1 MWELQTQTHVIV
13 LLVLVAGKI
22 VKESWILCYNLT
34 MEISMRRS
42 MEEVTKVAQEKGSDP
57 LAWALEMYSNLNS
70 SGKSLPS
77 SELAEFLVSY
87 ICWDNNVPIIWKFLE
102 KALILNIVPPMVLL
116 ALLSVRFVSFLNS
129 HPLFTYFLNIL
140 IINFMLIYIFFFAG
154 LFLVDMLNL
163 QLIGCIWNLS
173 KNMLS
178 NLNRRLAGQIIKSKV
193 KFM

>member
-129 HPLFTYFLNIL
+129 HPL
-140 IINFMLIYIFFFAG
+140 
-154 LFLVDMLNL
+154 
-163 QLIGCIWNLS
+163 C
-173 KNMLS
+173 
-178 NLNRRLAGQIIKSKV
+178 
-193 KFM
+193 

>member
-1 MWELQTQTHVIV
+1 
-13 LLVLVAGKI
+13 
-22 VKESWILCYNLT
+22 
-34 MEISMRRS
+34 MRRS
-42 MEEVTKVAQEKGSDP
+42 MEEVTKEAQEKGSDP

-70 SGKSLPS
+70 SGKSVPS

-102 KALILNIVPPMVLL
+102 KALILNIVPPMLLL